1 VTIQD
6 EALAGRVRNALA
18 QDKRLGG
25 QAIAVRVAQ
34 GEVSLKGIVD
44 TEEQRELAKLV
55 VKGIPGVRQLN
66 VDELR
71 IRKAQL

>member
-1 VTIQD
+1 MTIQD

-25 QAIAVRVAQ
+25 QAIAVRVAE

-44 TEEQRELAKLV
+44 TDEQWDLAELV
-55 VKGIPGVRQLN
+55 VRGIPGVRQLN
-66 VDELR
+66 VEELR
-71 IRKAQL
+71 VREASE